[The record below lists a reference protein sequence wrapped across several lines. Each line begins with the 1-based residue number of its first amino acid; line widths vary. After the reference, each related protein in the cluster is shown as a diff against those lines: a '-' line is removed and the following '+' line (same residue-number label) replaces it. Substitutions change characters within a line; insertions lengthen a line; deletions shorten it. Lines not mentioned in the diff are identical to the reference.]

1 MASLSARWISPAS
14 NPQFHHTAPARR
26 RSVASLICKA
36 KDAGGDG
43 GGSAGT
49 VEIAAA
55 AGALIANP
63 VIGISLYVLKT
74 TGCGL
79 PPGPGGALGAL
90 EGVSYLVVAGIV
102 VWSLYT
108 KAQTGS
114 GLPSGPFGLL
124 GAAEGLSYLS
134 VLAIIVVFGLQF
146 LERGYLPG
154 PLPGDQ
160 CFG

>member
-1 MASLSARWISPAS
+1 MASVSARWISTIS
-14 NPQFHHTAPARR
+14 TPQFRSTSPTRR
-26 RSVASLICKA
+26 RSAAAITCKA
-36 KDAGGDG
+36 KDAGG
-43 GGSAGT
+43 GST
-49 VEIAAA
+49 ETLEIAVA

-102 VWSLYT
+102 IWSLYT
-108 KAQTGS
+108 KVQTSS

-134 VLAIIVVFGLQF
+134 AVAIIVVFGLQF
-146 LERGYLPG
+146 LERGYIPG
-154 PLPGDQ
+154 PLPSDQ